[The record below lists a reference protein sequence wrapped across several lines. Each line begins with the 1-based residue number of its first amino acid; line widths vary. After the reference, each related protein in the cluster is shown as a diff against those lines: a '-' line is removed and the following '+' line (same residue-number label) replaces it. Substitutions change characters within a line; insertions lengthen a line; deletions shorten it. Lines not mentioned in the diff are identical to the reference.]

1 MYLMLPADLR
11 KAIMAR
17 YAKNTTV
24 PVARSKQKIEELLVS
39 YGIEES
45 FWGRSP
51 RGDGVGWKYKGKVY
65 KKNVP
70 MPSKDN
76 KTEKQYEQEMR
87 QRWRILYMTLKMK
100 FEEIEAGVESFEDQ
114 FLAQMCLP
122 DGSTVGDFMRL
133 PENIERLEK
142 TKMPKLLT
150 S

>member
-1 MYLMLPADLR
+1 MP
-11 KAIMAR
+11 R
-17 YAKNTTV
+17 YAKNTSV

-45 FWGRSP
+45 FMGRSP
-51 RGDGVGWKYKGKVY
+51 RGDGIGWKYKGKVY

-70 MPSKDN
+70 MPSKDD
-76 KTEKQYEQEMR
+76 KTEKQYEQEVR
-87 QRWRILYMTLKMK
+87 QRWRILYMSLKMK

-122 DGSTVGDFMRL
+122 DGTTVADFMKL
-133 PENIERLEK
+133 PENIARLEK